1 MVRFFTLLLLGS
13 IISFHNLSAQTEVWG
28 QVGNDID
35 GVASEDH
42 LGASTSISGDG
53 TIMAV
58 GAPDNDE
65 NGTNSGSVSIY
76 KHNGT
81 EWQQLGNIIYGDSG
95 DNSGC
100 SVSLSEDGSIVA
112 IGANN
117 GGGWTPTGIVRI
129 YQYNSGSNT
138 WVQLGSNINGEASYD
153 QAGISVSLRADG
165 TEVAIG
171 ASDNGGNGYCAGH
184 VRVFI
189 YTSNEWQQI
198 GADIDGDAA
207 EDYFG
212 SSVSLNDDGTVLA
225 VGALKNDGFDTDAG
239 QVKIFKYDGTSWNQ
253 IGSDIYGKAAYSYA
267 GTSVSISSDGNTVA
281 LTSPIEQTPK
291 VFVYSFDGTS
301 WTQLGNDIPGG
312 YNNYFYSHTVSI
324 NSDGSIVAVGS
335 PTEDPDNDDSN
346 KGQVC
351 VYEFDSVNKVWTQVS
366 NTIKGEA
373 ASDGFGNSVCI
384 SNDGSIVAAGAP
396 WNDAGYSDITYN
408 CGHARAFQLT
418 TSTKI
423 KAVKQDDILSYPNPT
438 QGILNIRSGSDIRQI
453 AVSNIVGKTVKV
465 KSNAGRYY
473 RLDMSDLENGI
484 YIITI
489 KTDHGIIN
497 KKIIKR

>member
-1 MVRFFTLLLLGS
+1 MVRFFTLLLIGS

-28 QVGNDID
+28 QVGSDID

-42 LGASTSISGDG
+42 LGASISISGDG

-76 KHNGT
+76 KLNGT
-81 EWQQLGNIIYGDSG
+81 EWQQLGNIIYGESG

-100 SVSLSEDGSIVA
+100 SVSLSDDGSIVA

-117 GGGWTPTGIVRI
+117 GGSWSQYGTVRI

-198 GADIDGDAA
+198 GTDIDGDAA

-212 SSVSLNDDGTVLA
+212 SSVSLSDDGTVLA
-225 VGALKNDGFDTDAG
+225 VGAYKNDGFDTDAG

-253 IGSDIYGKAAYSYA
+253 LGSDIYGKAEYGYA

-281 LTSPIEQTPK
+281 LTSPVEQTPK
-291 VFVYSFDGTS
+291 VFVYSFDGSS
-301 WTQLGNDIPGG
+301 WTQLGDDIPGG

-351 VYEFDSVNKVWTQVS
+351 VYEFDSTNKIWTQVS
-366 NTIKGEA
+366 NTIKGES
-373 ASDGFGNSVCI
+373 ASDGLGNSVSI

-396 WNDAGYSDITYN
+396 WNDAGNSDITYN
-408 CGHARAFQLT
+408 CGHAREFQLT
-418 TSTKI
+418 TTTKI
-423 KAVKQDDILSYPNPT
+423 NEISYEDILTYPNPT
-438 QGILNIRSGSDIRQI
+438 HDILNISSKSDIKQVV
-453 AVSNIVGKTVKV
+453 VSNIVGKTVMV
-465 KSNAGRYY
+465 KNNVNRDY
-473 RLDMSDLENGI
+473 RLDLSDLRNGI

-489 KTDHGIIN
+489 KTDRGIIN
-497 KKIIKR
+497 KKILKR

>member
-1 MVRFFTLLLLGS
+1 M
-13 IISFHNLSAQTEVWG
+13 
-28 QVGNDID
+28 
-35 GVASEDH
+35 
-42 LGASTSISGDG
+42 
-53 TIMAV
+53 
-58 GAPDNDE
+58 
-65 NGTNSGSVSIY
+65 
-76 KHNGT
+76 
-81 EWQQLGNIIYGDSG
+81 
-95 DNSGC
+95 
-100 SVSLSEDGSIVA
+100 
-112 IGANN
+112 
-117 GGGWTPTGIVRI
+117 
-129 YQYNSGSNT
+129 
-138 WVQLGSNINGEASYD
+138 
-153 QAGISVSLRADG
+153 
-165 TEVAIG
+165 
-171 ASDNGGNGYCAGH
+171 
-184 VRVFI
+184 
-189 YTSNEWQQI
+189 
-198 GADIDGDAA
+198 
-207 EDYFG
+207 
-212 SSVSLNDDGTVLA
+212 
-225 VGALKNDGFDTDAG
+225 
-239 QVKIFKYDGTSWNQ
+239 
-253 IGSDIYGKAAYSYA
+253 
-267 GTSVSISSDGNTVA
+267 A